1 MHHDLRSF
9 LPERA
14 GLQNL
19 KSGQNFPIYDKS
31 QTQSAEVLALPCH
44 AMRTGIH
51 HTSERIVVTENFV
64 GEQTLCE
71 I

>member
-1 MHHDLRSF
+1 M
-9 LPERA
+9 
-14 GLQNL
+14 
-19 KSGQNFPIYDKS
+19 SGQNFPIYDES

-44 AMRTGIH
+44 ATKTGIH
-51 HTSERIVVTENFV
+51 HTSERIVTKNFV